1 MNALLS
7 VRFRDVSGR
16 FTVNPSL
23 VWFRV
28 RDVRDIHKDTAN
40 GLRDEGA
47 TEPAPGADRRGSSS
61 HRSARPKN

>member
-1 MNALLS
+1 MNAILS

-28 RDVRDIHKDTAN
+28 RDFRDIHKDTAN
-40 GLRDEGA
+40 GLRDEDA
-47 TEPAPGADRRGSSS
+47 AEPAPGADRRGSSLD
-61 HRSARPKN
+61 RSDRPKN